1 MGSSPKIEKAE
12 TIPAEPEPVKYTDAE
27 EAKSRN
33 DAKAAASRRFG
44 VSATN
49 VTKGTLGDDNASTK
63 KRTLGGA

>member
-1 MGSSPKIEKAE
+1 MGSSPTVGKPAP
-12 TIPAEPEPVKYTDAE
+12 IPPEPEPVKYTDAE
-27 EAKSRN
+27 AARSRN